1 MVGKKKYSNSFMAT
15 MSNSLREFGWTTEN
29 FSYLRSFFMSGFL
42 IINWPEYFGRFGKG
56 RTSSLTI
63 GPVVIFLLICKWL
76 FGIQVLV
83 VHHNLPGQR
92 FPEAWSQRLLHNL
105 ASRHISLGVS
115 PRLSEALGS
124 EPTKL
129 AHPAY
134 PIIVEKQTKTFDFL
148 SVVDETRSK
157 EMASSSGTGLFWSRT
172 GQIRSDMFGRGNF
185 IVTGRLCERE
195 LQLLI
200 ARSKTLLLP
209 WPTILNSGL
218 AVLANQLD
226 TLAVSLDEDFVEESI
241 TNGIAVISSQ
251 SRIPNDP
258 CETIIIESKYNVVRK
273 EQGFNAKAL
282 GAPLDRVLRELSGD

>member
-1 MVGKKKYSNSFMAT
+1 MVGNEKSSNSFMDT
-15 MSNSLREFGWTTEN
+15 MSNCLIRFDWKTED
-29 FSYLRSFFMSGFL
+29 FSYLRSFFRSGFL
-42 IINWPEYFGRFGKG
+42 IINWPEYFGRFGRG
-56 RTSSLTI
+56 RSSSLTI
-63 GPVVIFLLICKWL
+63 GPVVICLLLCKWL

-92 FPEAWSQRLLHNL
+92 FSAAWSQRLLQNL

-148 SVVDETRSK
+148 SVVDQTRAK
-157 EMASSSGTGLFWSRT
+157 EMASSSGIGLFWSRS
-172 GQIRSDMFGRGNF
+172 GQIKSEMFGRGNF
-185 IVTGRLCERE
+185 IVIGRLCERE

-226 TLAVSLDEDFVEESI
+226 TLAVSVDEDFVEESI
-241 TNGIAVISSQ
+241 ENGIAVISSRSQ
-251 SRIPNDP
+251 IPNNP
-258 CETIIIESKYNVVRK
+258 CETIIVQSKYNGVRK

>member
-1 MVGKKKYSNSFMAT
+1 MVGKNKYSNSFMST
-15 MSNSLREFGWTTEN
+15 MSRSLGDFGWKTEN
-29 FSYLRSFFMSGFL
+29 FSYLRSFFMAGFL
-42 IINWPEYFGRFGKG
+42 IINWPEYFGRFGTG
-56 RTSSLTI
+56 RASSLTS
-63 GPVVIFLLICKWL
+63 GPVVICLLLCKWL

-92 FPEAWSQRLLHNL
+92 FRATWSQRLLQNL

-148 SVVDETRSK
+148 SVVDETRTK
-157 EMASSSGTGLFWSRT
+157 ETLSSSGIGLFWSRS
-172 GQIRSDMFGRGNF
+172 GQIKSEMFGRVNF
-185 IVTGRLCERE
+185 IVIGRLCERE

-209 WPTILNSGL
+209 WPIILNSGL

-226 TLAVSLDEDFVEESI
+226 TLAVSVDENFVEESI
-241 TNGIAVISSQ
+241 ENGIAVLSSQ
-251 SRIPNDP
+251 TQIPNNP
-258 CETIIIESKYNVVRK
+258 CDTIIAQSKYNGVRK
-273 EQGFNAKAL
+273 EQGFNAEAL